1 MEQGGQ
7 RVFQIRSHHPAGY
20 AQVLSLDSGH
30 LRSIPVLSPMGPRES
45 QALLIS
51 FQSPPLTLVPGVP
64 LLKNGCNAD
73 TVALVL
79 PPFRTTLGCVGLE
92 RAQTWVS
99 HFIS

>member
-30 LRSIPVLSPMGPRES
+30 LSSIPFLSPIGPRES
-45 QALLIS
+45 QALLTS
-51 FQSPPLTLVPGVP
+51 FQVPPLTLVPGVP
-64 LLKNGCNAD
+64 LLKTGCNVD

-79 PPFRTTLGCVGLE
+79 PPFLATLGCVRLE
-92 RAQTWVS
+92 RAQAWVS